1 MVKAVTNNLE
11 GPYNETEDNDLSMVN
26 VSFKVIAIREA
37 HLKKHMQYGN
47 TRKPYFQGNHTNSYR
62 SLGQGHGPQQF
73 KGCSRGRPNYQNR
86 NGRYQYQYYTHDP
99 QSEQY
104 GPPCSL
110 CGRFN
115 HSPKHCYKGEHDINN
130 IMEKMSINL
139 HQSQQ
144 NSNGDHDNPHEPLQ
158 KELEGCDISQN
169 TLYSHQTNPPKES
182 DDFGKLL
189 YIYQHFQ
196 DSEKMHQIEPES
208 KQIASDDDSLY
219 PYVNNDIEY
228 GLFKDIVD
236 SY

>member
-1 MVKAVTNNLE
+1 
-11 GPYNETEDNDLSMVN
+11 
-26 VSFKVIAIREA
+26 
-37 HLKKHMQYGN
+37 MQYSN

-62 SLGQGHGPQQF
+62 SLGQGRGPQQF
-73 KGCSRGRPNYQNR
+73 RGRSRGRPNYQNR

-130 IMEKMSINL
+130 IVEKMSINL

-144 NSNGDHDNPHEPLQ
+144 NSNRDHDNPHEPPQ

-182 DDFGKLL
+182 DDFEKLF

-196 DSEKMHQIEPES
+196 DSK
-208 KQIASDDDSLY
+208 KDAS
-219 PYVNNDIEY
+219 N
-228 GLFKDIVD
+228 
-236 SY
+236 